1 MASDSN
7 RFQPFLRSGDRTFF
21 LFLSFFLRDLTSTGK
36 LSSLDALAVAC
47 KGNII
52 ITSPNMDYVPEPF
65 IFEEEDLCCRA
76 DGRFGVVD
84 CFQWPQMH
92 ERQYEYSACIPRKD
106 SIPTLRTAW
115 YHPTLDDF
123 TVPAGSRFAVGTL
136 PATKVTDFEVALQT
150 LRSRHH
156 TLRDRP
162 IGQDALRV
170 LMRLADHEVRRL
182 HHHPLLFRD
191 LVVFVAQL
199 QRKLLD
205 IHALLDYIEFVHPLL
220 KTPPSRPPHANDNWM
235 GCFTKSTEVCEALYF
250 AGVPVW
256 LVCSEAYISPTMNVV
271 HSVRLSYPDEIVR
284 AMYTEN
290 GVAKP
295 FPSIWCGPSNVLRH
309 YHTRSSYEGTLAD
322 APEPL
327 PVAHPSLSRSSSSS
341 GKKPSRKL
349 SRTARERASAGPS
362 RGVWPSHFSSH
373 VFDHSLVLPSA
384 AGQSKWEEPNLP
396 DRIMSGVVD
405 PGYRFPKPTLFVN
418 VSTPEKKK
426 TYLLNWL
433 SARPLWISQVD
444 IRPPSKFPSPQMWR
458 DFLNTIDTDP
468 LPSTKTAS
476 TKLAVRDILGEA
488 IINSAQGLTG
498 APQEITWRGM
508 QGSITSVLAHP
519 PLSFMRSLLW
529 ELYELNFRYELYALD
544 RALVPDCWTTSNEE
558 RITRQ
563 TLLYGILPGE
573 SGLVMWSES
582 LPRYSRE
589 LGLCATDVPNSLPYI
604 SKFCQLMS
612 VWPGAPA
619 RLQSP
624 VELKGQDDTEVYS
637 VFSLACHFYVQTAFD
652 FLGQQPSL
660 PRIFQFV

>member
-1 MASDSN
+1 MAFESS
-7 RFQPFLRSGDRTFF
+7 RFKPFLRAGDRTSIF
-21 LFLSFFLRDLTSTGK
+21 FLSFFVRELTSADK
-36 LSSLDALAVAC
+36 ISSLDALVVAC
-47 KGNII
+47 KGNVI
-52 ITSPNMDYVPEPF
+52 ITSPNVDYVPEPF
-65 IFEEEDLCCRA
+65 IFEEEDMCCCA

-92 ERQYEYSACIPRKD
+92 ERQYEYSVCIPRKG
-106 SIPTLRTAW
+106 SIPTLHSAW
-115 YHPTLDDF
+115 YTPTLDDF
-123 TVPAGSRFAVGTL
+123 VIPTGTQFAVGTL
-136 PATKVTDFEVALQT
+136 HATKVTAFSGALQT
-150 LRSRHH
+150 LRSRRH

-162 IGQDALRV
+162 VGQDALRV
-170 LMRLADHEVRRL
+170 LICLAEHEVMRLQ
-182 HHHPLLFRD
+182 HHPLPFRD
-191 LVVFVAQL
+191 LIVFVAQL

-205 IHALLDYIEFVHPLL
+205 IHALLDYMEFVHPLL
-220 KTPPSRPPHANDNWM
+220 RNPPSRPPSVNGIWM

-256 LVCSEAYISPTMNVV
+256 LVRSEAYISPTMNVV
-271 HSVRLSYPDEIVR
+271 HSVRLSCPDDIVR
-284 AMYTEN
+284 AMYMEN

-295 FPSIWCGPSNVLRH
+295 FPSIWRGPSNVLRH
-309 YHTRSSYEGTLAD
+309 YHTRSGYEGTLAD

-327 PVAHPSLSRSSSSS
+327 PIAYPSASRPSSSS
-341 GKKPSRKL
+341 GKQPSKRQ

-362 RGVWPSHFSSH
+362 R
-373 VFDHSLVLPSA
+373 

-396 DRIMSGVVD
+396 DMPKPHILFATAWREADTDSQRIKSGVVD

-418 VSTPEKKK
+418 VSTPERKK

-488 IINSAQGLTG
+488 IINSAQGSVG

-508 QGSITSVLAHP
+508 QGNP

-529 ELYELNFRYELYALD
+529 ELYELNFHYELYALD
-544 RALVPDCWTTSNEE
+544 RALVPDRWTASDEE
-558 RITRQ
+558 RLTRQ
-563 TLLYGILPGE
+563 GLLYGIFPGA

-582 LPRYSRE
+582 LPCHPRE
-589 LGLCATDVPNSLPYI
+589 LGLCATDMPTSLPYFRN
-604 SKFCQLMS
+604 FCQLLS
-612 VWPGAPA
+612 AWPGAPA

-624 VELKGQDDTEVYS
+624 IELKGRDDTEVYK

-652 FLGQQPSL
+652 FLGRQPSL